1 MNICSFCTSEIA
13 KRSVKLFQN
22 TNKTFLSKVTR
33 ENTTHNTIR
42 FKHEE
47 LKKEF
52 GKQDVPAYG
61 YNTETAGG
69 WDDALLR
76 RRVATPYIYPS
87 GKVPTML
94 TMEVLLSIHPSLS
107 NHTKE
112 YNARKTKANLVGLG
126 ILGVCAAIFFYTT
139 WKFSSYDFA
148 GKLLPFSFLHYS
160 TRNHNMLITII

>member
-22 TNKTFLSKVTR
+22 TNKTFLSKTTPQ
-33 ENTTHNTIR
+33 NSTTHNTIR
-42 FKHEE
+42 LKHEE

-94 TMEVLLSIHPSLS
+94 TMEVWNSIHPSLY

-112 YNARKTKANLVGLG
+112 YNARRTKANLVGLA
-126 ILGVCAAIFFYTT
+126 IFGVCTAIFFYTT
-139 WKFSSYDFA
+139 WKFSAYDFA
-148 GKLLPFSFLHYS
+148 GKQFLFHFFALF
-160 TRNHNMLITII
+160 HNKSH